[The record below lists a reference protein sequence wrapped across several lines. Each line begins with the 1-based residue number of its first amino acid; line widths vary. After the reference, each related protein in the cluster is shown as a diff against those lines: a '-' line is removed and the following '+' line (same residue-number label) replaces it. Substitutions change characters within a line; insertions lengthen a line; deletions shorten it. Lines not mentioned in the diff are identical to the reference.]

1 MLEQVPG
8 MVSKNSRFD
17 KLADKKYAQC
27 KKRGLGLAI
36 FELMFVRRDLSHMK
50 EKDAER
56 VLALVETNFS
66 KSKSDPEN
74 TAVYSL
80 LKGVLLKQMHQVPNA
95 KECFQKVISLEPE
108 IKVDLW
114 VLPNALQE
122 FGEILY
128 FEGNLDESE
137 KMFKQASKYNNYDW
151 QEVVA
156 NRVKFSLQTIKKDK
170 EKKGETVVEE
180 QLAPTTSEDIEI
192 EQQLNSMNLK
202 EDEGLD

>member
-156 NRVKFSLQTIKKDK
+156 NRVKVSLQTIKKDK